1 MADVC
6 KVLELGNSAMTA
18 TRLDA
23 DEKGISTIDTS
34 RGPQQAIIVSEAG
47 LYKIL
52 MTSRK
57 PEAKRFDRW
66 VRHEVLPEIRRTG
79 SYRGTMPTVQAIGTL
94 LDQKL
99 EPVHR
104 GMAELRGEIAEVRG
118 NVVFLTK
125 RVDDMA

>member
-47 LYKIL
+47 LYKLL

-57 PEAKRFDRW
+57 PAAKRFDRW

-79 SYRGTMPTVQAIGTL
+79 SYRGHDRAYASLYRASPERTPAKFGSDRKM
-94 LDQKL
+94 
-99 EPVHR
+99 
-104 GMAELRGEIAEVRG
+104 VRS
-118 NVVFLTK
+118 
-125 RVDDMA
+125 R